1 MSEKIEGKK
10 PFTLFPTL
18 TPRPLA
24 HLVAFRSTR
33 HSLPLLPASLHPHT
47 IRIICAI
54 LSIRSHF
61 FPFTSMA
68 MFIFFFYLFCCL
80 LGVSCSFG
88 EPTTGKR
95 GENYINNDGVK
106 LFHLFFCVAFLLCL
120 SLISILKGGSM
131 EVRETNSWR
140 LFLRSPFLY
149 SYPGTIPCT
158 LYFLSLLFSLSE
170 LFKG

>member
-1 MSEKIEGKK
+1 MRVRNHS
-10 PFTLFPTL
+10 LFSQHSHH
-18 TPRPLA
+18 A
-24 HLVAFRSTR
+24 HLHTWLPFDQLATLCHCCQPLSIHTR
-33 HSLPLLPASLHPHT
+33 FELSAQY
-47 IRIICAI
+47 
-54 LSIRSHF
+54 SIRSHF

-106 LFHLFFCVAFLLCL
+106 LFHLFFRVAFLLCL
-120 SLISILKGGSM
+120 SLFSILKGGSM

-158 LYFLSLLFSLSE
+158 LYFPSLLFSLSE